1 MRNIK
6 PLKKPVIASSVSSSG
21 ERKAF
26 SFVLLSAGMLSIPA
40 WRGVGCFDDTVQY
53 IAMHIRR
60 ETVYPLYLAFSRL
73 FFGSS
78 DQPGVTGKAGLMVS
92 TSQWE
97 LFGLDF
103 YPRIAASTNHLS
115 LALLLTP
122 IRSQIVGM
130 IPLWALV
137 TATAAAVCRS
147 AKSAARSGISSSC
160 AYSHDSSPASLHHS
174 SCSVS
179 RSLILR
185 ILNILAA
192 AGVALAA
199 RGTAMAALLQ
209 AAGIRKGVRRHYE

>member
-103 YPRIAASTNHLS
+103 YPGIAASTNHLS
-115 LALLLTP
+115 LA
-122 IRSQIVGM
+122 
-130 IPLWALV
+130 
-137 TATAAAVCRS
+137 
-147 AKSAARSGISSSC
+147 
-160 AYSHDSSPASLHHS
+160 

-179 RSLILR
+179 PISHPPDSEHTGRGRGSDC
-185 ILNILAA
+185 
-192 AGVALAA
+192 GA
-199 RGTAMAALLQ
+199 RDCHGGTATGSRYSERSPQTL
-209 AAGIRKGVRRHYE
+209 

>member
-26 SFVLLSAGMLSIPA
+26 SFGLLSAGMLSIPA
-40 WRGVGCFDDTVQY
+40 WRGVGYFDDTVQY

-103 YPRIAASTNHLS
+103 YPGIAASTNHLS
-115 LALLLTP
+115 LA
-122 IRSQIVGM
+122 
-130 IPLWALV
+130 
-137 TATAAAVCRS
+137 
-147 AKSAARSGISSSC
+147 
-160 AYSHDSSPASLHHS
+160 

-185 ILNILAA
+185 ILSILAA
-192 AGVALAA
+192 AGVAIAA